1 VKVEELLGALVSANS
16 QVAVN
21 IATVCSLRHTGDS
34 GQEPRRLLR
43 QLR

>member
-1 VKVEELLGALVSANS
+1 VKVEELLDTLVSAS
-16 QVAVN
+16 SRVAVN
-21 IATVCSLRHTGDS
+21 IATVCSLRHTGAS

>member
-1 VKVEELLGALVSANS
+1 VKVEELLDTLVSANS

-21 IATVCSLRHTGDS
+21 IATVCSLRHTGAS